1 MKEQSGRSLI
11 EIIGVLTIGTIMI
24 VAAYRIYNTIDQRQ
38 KHMIASD
45 TLKEIATKTKTLYEY
60 SGYRDVDITQLVKD
74 GVLKDSKTPI
84 GSDWEIKGSE
94 DKFVIILNG
103 LSFDDCE
110 YFDIKKAD
118 WATSVSARCEKSQTN
133 KVIFTVK

>member
-11 EIIGVLTIGTIMI
+11 EIIGVLAIGTIMI

-74 GVLKDSKTPI
+74 GVLKDNKTPI
-84 GSDWEIKGSE
+84 GSDWTIKGSE

-118 WATSVSARCEKSQTN
+118 WAASVTAKCERGEKN
-133 KVIFTVK
+133 EVAFTVK